1 MGVLICE
8 RHLCKLQYFKLFLMH
23 GCSLACFLLEGKKL

>member
-8 RHLCKLQYFKLFLMH
+8 RHLCKLQYFVFDAWLQF
-23 GCSLACFLLEGKKL
+23 GLLSSRR

>member
-1 MGVLICE
+1 MGMLICE

-23 GCSLACFLLEGKKL
+23 WLQFGLLSSGR